1 MTNAISMRHIRKT
14 FGPKVAV
21 EGLDLAIREGA
32 MVGMIGPN
40 GAGKSTTI
48 RMIMSILFPDS
59 GELQVL
65 GRKSALESKDR
76 IGYLPEERG
85 VYRKMKVRGF
95 LKYVGKLKG
104 VREPELGQRVQHWL
118 DRVGLADAADKK
130 CEELSKG
137 MQQKVQFI
145 AAVLHEPELLILDE
159 PFSGLDPVNLRL
171 LQDLMTEQHRAGRTV
186 VLCTH
191 VMFQAEQ
198 MCDEIVMIHDGRK
211 VLDASM
217 AEIRAQHEPNAVV
230 FEPVNGSNA
239 EAAARAIPGVQAVTQ
254 TREGWMAYTDPEA
267 LPAHDAVRAI
277 AAAIDVRSVA
287 AKRVTLEDVF
297 VEIVAGGDA
306 EDRDEIRQRLHEPAQ
321 ASEQPEAAGT

>member
-1 MTNAISMRHIRKT
+1 MDDAVVMENLRKT

-21 EGLDLAIREGA
+21 EGLDLRVKAGSLT
-32 MVGMIGPN
+32 GLIGPN

-48 RMIMSILFPDS
+48 RMLMSILFPDS
-59 GELQVL
+59 GTLKVL
-65 GRKSALESKDR
+65 GKKSALESKDR

-85 VYRKMKVRGF
+85 VYRKMKVTQF
-95 LKYVGKLKG
+95 LKYIGKLKG
-104 VREPELGQRVQHWL
+104 LSDPELSTRVRDWLERVQL
-118 DRVGLADAADKK
+118 SDAANKK

-171 LQDLMTEQHRAGRTV
+171 LQQLMTEQHQQGRTV
-186 VLCTH
+186 ILCTH

-198 MCDEIVMIHDGRK
+198 MCQGIVMINNGQK

-217 AEIRAQHEPNAVV
+217 DEIRAAHEPSVV
-230 FEPVNGSNA
+230 LFEPIEGQDAHRASRIEGVRAVEHTRDGW
-239 EAAARAIPGVQAVTQ
+239 AAHIDP
-254 TREGWMAYTDPEA
+254 TR
-267 LPAHDAVRAI
+267 LPAPQAVRAI
-277 AAAIDVRSVA
+277 AQALEVRSVA

-297 VEIVAGGDA
+297 VEQVAGGSASKQAELRDA
-306 EDRDEIRQRLHEPAQ
+306 LRGSADESEALEG
-321 ASEQPEAAGT
+321 ASA